1 MVAALLLAAICLKH
15 AGASTCV
22 SRDVIADVGQQLLDR
37 VFFADTRDLEQAAFL
52 TVQPDG
58 SLGCVLWP
66 ATSEHDAS
74 TFHGELPPDTVA
86 VVHTHPREWQDPSA
100 QDSLLSKQL
109 DISVV
114 VVTHGFI
121 VDVDPA
127 GAVSRR
133 TLYGKPTPDAPV
145 CRALNRD
152 AFPLARAVQHPRDL
166 PILDLREVDVPVTD
180 RLK

>member
-1 MVAALLLAAICLKH
+1 MVAALLFAAICLKH

-37 VFFADTRDLEQAAFL
+37 VFLTDTRDLEQAAFL
-52 TVQPDG
+52 TAKPDG

-66 ATSEHDAS
+66 ATSEREAS
-74 TFHGELPPDTVA
+74 TFHGELPPDTIA

-100 QDSLLSKQL
+100 QDSLLSKRL
-109 DISVV
+109 DLSVV

-127 GAVSRR
+127 GAISRR

-145 CRALNRD
+145 CRPLNRN
-152 AFPLARAVQHPRDL
+152 AFPVARVLQHPHDL
-166 PILDLREVDVPVTD
+166 PIIHLREVDVPIAD
-180 RLK
+180 RLE